1 MLKKVLMSAFTALSL
16 GVILSLTT
24 GTAEA
29 ASNIKINE
37 AGNVLLSAD
46 QDKADGI
53 TAVQLSLKV
62 DPVADAD
69 VSFEFNA
76 ENDLKISEYRYH
88 DDTNCLNI
96 YIADSKPLF
105 DGEEPLDI
113 GAVSAM
119 DINGNAVDVQIAV
132 VENSLKYVYQTT
144 LMEDAFE
151 VEIATKPSTTTV
163 TTTTT
168 TSTTKSTTTTSTT
181 TTTKPAT
188 TTLITTTTKPAT
200 TTPTTTTAQPTTTT
214 TAINNGHIASDDDLC
229 KWSLDDYKER
239 TGITAANAELIE
251 NSEGMYE
258 IALSDEEGKVLD
270 IYTIDPDTGI
280 GTNSANEEVNLPQT
294 GNSSM
299 RQILIVLGALM
310 LIGLGFYIVK
320 ISGVIR
326 RKGYEK

>member
-1 MLKKVLMSAFTALSL
+1 MLKKVIMSAFTALSL
-16 GVILSLTT
+16 GAILSLNT

-37 AGNVLLSAD
+37 AGNVLLIAD
-46 QDKADGI
+46 QEKADGI
-53 TAVQLSLKV
+53 TSVQLSLKV
-62 DPVADAD
+62 DSAVDAD
-69 VSFEFNA
+69 VSFEFNS

-105 DGEEPLDI
+105 DGEGPLDI
-113 GAVSAM
+113 GAVYAM
-119 DINGNAVDVQIAV
+119 DIDGNAVDVQIEV

-144 LMEDAFE
+144 LMEDEFE
-151 VEIATKPSTTTV
+151 VEIATKPPITTETTSS

-168 TSTTKSTTTTSTT
+168 TSTTTSATKPAATTSTT
-181 TTTKPAT
+181 TTAKPAATTPTAT
-188 TTLITTTTKPAT
+188 TTEPTA
-200 TTPTTTTAQPTTTT
+200 TTPTTTAV
-214 TAINNGHIASDDDLC
+214 NNGHIASDDDLC
-229 KWSLDDYKER
+229 KWTLDDYKKR
-239 TGITAANAELIE
+239 TGIKAADVELIE

-258 IALSDEEGKVLD
+258 ITLSDEEGKVLD
-270 IYTIDPDTGI
+270 IYTIDPDTGT

-294 GNSSM
+294 GNGSM
-299 RQILIVLGALM
+299 KKILIVLGALT

-326 RKGYEK
+326 REGYEK